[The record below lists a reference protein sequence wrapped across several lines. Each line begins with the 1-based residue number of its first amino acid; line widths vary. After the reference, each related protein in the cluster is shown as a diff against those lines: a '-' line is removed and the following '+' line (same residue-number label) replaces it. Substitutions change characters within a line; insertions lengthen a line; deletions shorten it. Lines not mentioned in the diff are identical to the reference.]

1 MRSPVLIALRDD
13 IQPSV
18 YPLETNVCIIGRGET
33 CQVIVPGKVISRIH
47 ATIERNGPHCY
58 LHDANS
64 ANGTYVNGR
73 RIREKYLLK
82 DQDKIGL
89 GPGASLFRFEDPEAT
104 TQILLQLRYDTQLMQ
119 FTLNNESLELTP
131 LEFRLLYYLYQ
142 HAGDVCLRETCAE
155 AVWQRPY
162 DPGPDDEGLDKLI
175 VKLRKKLADINP
187 EAREMIVTRRGLGYL
202 LDL

>member
-1 MRSPVLIALRDD
+1 VLIALRSD
-13 IQPSV
+13 IQPETYS
-18 YPLETNVCIIGRGET
+18 LETNVCVIGRGET

-64 ANGTYVNGR
+64 ANGTYVNDR
-73 RIREKYLLK
+73 RIREKCLLK

-89 GPGASLFRFEDPEAT
+89 GPGTPLLRFDDPEAT
-104 TQILLQLRYDTQLMQ
+104 TQVLLQLRYDTQLMQ
-119 FTLNNESLELTP
+119 FSLNNEPLELTP

-155 AVWQRPY
+155 AVWQRAY
-162 DPGPDDEGLDKLI
+162 DPGPDDEGLDKLV
-175 VKLRKKLADINP
+175 VKLRKKLADISP